1 MWPFLL
7 INSGG
12 DYINDKLL
20 TVSNRIINVIEQVSV
35 ETKTA
40 RKFNWPGSLLKE
52 YPLILTKGSNFLT
65 NQNMSDLLSV
75 VKIYYLRRPASAIF
89 CLSFHWVELL
99 S

>member
-12 DYINDKLL
+12 DHINDKLL

-65 NQNMSDLLSV
+65 NQNMSDLL
-75 VKIYYLRRPASAIF
+75 K
-89 CLSFHWVELL
+89 LL
-99 S
+99 SKFIICDAQHLQYFAYRFTG